1 MRPADVKDLQRYF
14 VRLLSKQNGVT
25 ISLTPEAQRQLEA
38 YNWPNNI
45 SVRKMDMNTV
55 GRVVVNVTVNISV
68 NISVSAVL

>member
-1 MRPADVKDLQRYF
+1 VRPADVKDLQRYF

-45 SVRKMDMNTV
+45 SVRKMDMNTLCIV
-55 GRVVVNVTVNISV
+55 MVNITVNISV
-68 NISVSAVL
+68 KFSVGAVL